1 MSHKYVCQKRDCKA
15 YDSTRC
21 AFKQDKRGRMK
32 LEDEE
37 EARRVGCRRVHYADL
52 YARTGSYDDPD

>member
-37 EARRVGCRRVHYADL
+37 EARRVGCRRFTTLTCYAKDEV
-52 YARTGSYDDPD
+52 DDPD